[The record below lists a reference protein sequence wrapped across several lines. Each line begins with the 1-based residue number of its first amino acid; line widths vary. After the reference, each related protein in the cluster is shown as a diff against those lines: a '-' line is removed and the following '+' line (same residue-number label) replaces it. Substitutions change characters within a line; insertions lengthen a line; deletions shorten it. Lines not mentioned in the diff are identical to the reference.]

1 MKWIRIMDMKAL
13 FDQIEAYLESL
24 IEGHSDRLFGTVS
37 AEKKLIRQFLDAIK
51 DTVQSDLQDN
61 LVAPNNFSLNVPL
74 EYLEEIRSSQ
84 PVLEKLSENLSIA
97 ANQAGIRFHGKV
109 NISVFPDKDLE
120 PGDFSVHAI
129 WRDEALSETAPS
141 NIASGSLQA
150 IQPHPKAFL
159 IVGGTQIYTLE
170 DNLVN
175 IGRQLENDLVIN
187 DPRVSRRHAQVRVVK
202 GRHILFDLDSS
213 GGTLVNN
220 KPIKQSSLHPGDVI
234 SLAGVPLVYGHDSVT
249 STSDTKEY
257 RPPLKEDLS
266 GVSSTTRKLTPD
278 EQG

>member
-1 MKWIRIMDMKAL
+1 MDMKAL
-13 FDQIEAYLESL
+13 FDQIEGYLESL
-24 IEGHSDRLFGTVS
+24 IEGQSDRLFGTLR
-37 AEKKLIRQFLDAIK
+37 AEKKLIRQFLDAIE
-51 DTVQSDLQDN
+51 DTVQSDLQGN
-61 LVAPNNFSLNVPL
+61 LVAPNNFSLNVPV

-84 PVLEKLSENLSIA
+84 PMLDKLSENLSIA
-97 ANQAGIRFHGKV
+97 ANQAGISFNGKV
-109 NISVFPDKDLE
+109 NISIFPDKDLE
-120 PGDFSVHAI
+120 PGEFSVHAI
-129 WRDEALSETAPS
+129 WKDEVLSETAPS
-141 NIASGSLQA
+141 NISTGNLQA

-175 IGRQLENDLVIN
+175 IGRQLENDLVID

-220 KPIKQSSLHPGDVI
+220 KPIKQTSLHPGDVI

-257 RPPLKEDLS
+257 RPPQKEDLS
-266 GVSSTTRKLTPD
+266 GVSSTTRKYSPD

>member
-13 FDQIEAYLESL
+13 FDQVEAYLESV
-24 IEGHSDRLFGTVS
+24 IEGQSDKLFGTVN
-37 AEKKLIRQFLDAIK
+37 AEKKLVRQFLDAIK
-51 DTVQSDLQDN
+51 ETVQSDLQGN
-61 LVAPNNFSLNVPL
+61 LVAPNNFSLNVPV

-84 PVLEKLSENLSIA
+84 PLLDNLSENLSKA
-97 ANQAGIRFHGKV
+97 AKQAGISFNGKV

-120 PGDFSVHAI
+120 PGEFSVHAI
-129 WRDEALSETAPS
+129 WRDEAISETTPS
-141 NIASGSLQA
+141 KISSGTLQA

-159 IVGGTQIYTLE
+159 IVGGTQIFTLE

-175 IGRQLENDLVIN
+175 IGRQLDNDLVIN
-187 DPRVSRRHAQVRVVK
+187 DQRVSRRHAQVRVVK

-257 RPPLKEDLS
+257 RPPQKEDLS
-266 GVSSTTRKLTPD
+266 GVSSTTRKFPPH
-278 EQG
+278 EQD